1 MKIDHLCH
9 INFTWAEV
17 RSALAD
23 QIEYYANSEIVGSPK
38 NLQLKELANKAR
50 SGDSYI
56 EYTDVNHD
64 GVILCVDGVAF
75 TEELGEDNGQD

>member
-38 NLQLKELANKAR
+38 NLQLKALTDSARRGYVDLADNK
-50 SGDSYI
+50 
-56 EYTDVNHD
+56 ED
-64 GVILCVDGVAF
+64 GVILCADGVAF